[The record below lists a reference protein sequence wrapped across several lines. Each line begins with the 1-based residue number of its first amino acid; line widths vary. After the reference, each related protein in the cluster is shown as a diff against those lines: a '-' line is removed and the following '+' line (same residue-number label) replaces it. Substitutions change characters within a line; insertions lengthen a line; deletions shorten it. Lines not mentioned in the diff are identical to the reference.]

1 MLNAQL
7 SIFNYR
13 LSKLV
18 LQHLN
23 MLVHRDI
30 NNLPR
35 FKNAVITIGT
45 FDGVHTG
52 HLQIIRQLKEEA
64 KKINGESVI
73 ITFDPHPRMVITS
86 DKHDIKLLNTL
97 NEKIELLEQQEID
110 HLVVVAFTKEFSE
123 QSAEK
128 YIKDFL
134 ADKFHPHTIII
145 GYDHHFGKERKGNY
159 KLLEAY
165 ADEFNFRVKEIPGH
179 VLNHVTISSTR
190 IREAILNADIDTA
203 NTCLGYDYFFEGLVI
218 DGNKLGRT
226 LGYPTAN
233 LALVDKNKLIPGNGI
248 YAVKVIIDNQ
258 QTLFKGMM
266 SIGIRPTLAN
276 SERTIEVNIFDFDKD
291 IYGQTIR
298 VYLKKYLREEKKFPG
313 LEELREAIAKD
324 KIEAL
329 KYV

>member
-1 MLNAQL
+1 
-7 SIFNYR
+7 
-13 LSKLV
+13 
-18 LQHLN
+18 

-52 HLQIIRQLKEEA
+52 HLQIIKQLKEEA
-64 KKINGESVI
+64 KRINGESVI
-73 ITFDPHPRMVITS
+73 ITFDPHPRMVIAS

-97 NEKIELLEQQEID
+97 DEKIELLEQQEID

-123 QSAEK
+123 QPAER
-128 YIKDFL
+128 YIKEFL

-145 GYDHHFGKERKGNY
+145 GYDHHFGKERKGDY

-165 ADEFNFRVKEIPGH
+165 ADELNFQVKEIPEH
-179 VLNHVTISSTR
+179 VLDHVTISSTR
-190 IREAILNADIDTA
+190 IRKALLTPDIETA
-203 NTCLGYDYFFEGLVI
+203 NTFLGYDYFFEGLVI

-233 LALVDKNKLIPGNGI
+233 LALHDRNKLIPGNGI
-248 YAVKVIIDNQ
+248 YAVQLKVGSS
-258 QTLFKGMM
+258 QTLLKGMM
-266 SIGIRPTLAN
+266 SIGIRPTFAK
-276 SERTIEVNIFDFDKD
+276 SERTVEVNIFDFEKD
-291 IYGQTIR
+291 IYGETIR

-313 LEELREAIAKD
+313 LEELKEAIGQD